1 MFVYVTTNLV
11 NGKKYVGRSTR
22 SINCSYL
29 GSGKLLKKAIKKYG
43 KENFKREIIEVLPSS
58 AKLIDL
64 IECEAK
70 WIKFYNAPDNP
81 LFYNLSWR
89 CGGFGKG
96 STFSPESKMKLSK
109 SMKENVYKN
118 GLPKEW
124 KENVVKAL
132 HGRVPWNKGKTLTE
146 EEKAARKPKKSKVFS
161 PEEIDEIRFLYEQD
175 ISATKISE
183 KFECSHHTI
192 LKIVRKQGKYAEEQ
206 Q

>member
-11 NGKKYVGRSTR
+11 NGRKYVGRSTR
-22 SINCSYL
+22 PINSSYL

-43 KENFKREIIEVLPSS
+43 KENFRRDIIEVLPNS

-70 WIKFYNAPDNP
+70 WIKFYNAPNNP

-96 STFSPESKMKLSK
+96 STHRPESRKRLSK
-109 SMKENVYKN
+109 TMKENVYKN

-124 KENVVKAL
+124 KENVIKSL
-132 HGRVPWNKGKTLTE
+132 HGRTPWNKGKTLTE
-146 EEKAARKPKKSKVFS
+146 EERNARKPNKKPRVFS
-161 PEEIDEIRFLYEQD
+161 PEDIDEIRSLYEQE

-192 LKIVRKQGKYAEEQ
+192 LNIVRKQGRYAEE
-206 Q
+206 